1 MCAQQ
6 IRFNKIYNVYFS
18 LRTFLSEIAFFFLFK
33 NMTVKNKRLFVQ
45 FVATA
50 GFWSL
55 HESSDHALGTTGLVP
70 ELSVELL
77 NSL

>member
-1 MCAQQ
+1 
-6 IRFNKIYNVYFS
+6 
-18 LRTFLSEIAFFFLFK
+18 
-33 NMTVKNKRLFVQ
+33 MTVKNKRLFVQ